1 MGFGT
6 NNLTSRT
13 TNFDPVSAMLGSS
26 TTWGPEEQAAAARN
40 QGWTVT
46 GNQAQ
51 QFRNGVRYT
60 RDLSNFLAPAS
71 QNQFANIPDVLKQ
84 AAIYDTSQMQG
95 AADETYNKMNAKFGA
110 IDNLI
115 NQGSASLE
123 NLGKQLGGDALSAAE
138 QAEALAA
145 DQRDELT
152 ERADAMVG
160 RVRGDVD
167 KSLSQMPKYYKGL
180 DKANSDIDE
189 AYRLGDQSVADYKA
203 SMKGY
208 KDLSAQTMSAAASGI
223 RRSFHT
229 AMQQV
234 RTGTTPDGRQL
245 SATEQMA
252 AMEQIRFQAGQQ
264 VQEQITPLQS
274 HFNDTMMQLSTQL
287 AGLQQNNAGLRIQG
301 AGLRG
306 NLEGQR
312 LQGINTELGG
322 AQIKAGAEQTSLDMV
337 ARANEGVRQMYQLG
351 ATLREAGSTVA
362 TTVQMKA
369 LELELNGQVAL
380 SQVMLQNP
388 RSIVS
393 YFQSF
398 LALMSVNAT
407 QGGGGDFGGGGGT
420 ENPMTP
426 KSAANP
432 AGGQQRPQNPG
443 GAPFGQQ
450 GGVGYGYGYTKPQR
464 PQNPGGAPFGQQG
477 GVGAGQGYNKP
488 QRPQRP
494 QNPAGGIMGPPEY
507 QMTGTEEDFFA

>member
-1 MGFGT
+1 MAFGSS
-6 NNLTSRT
+6 NLTSRARSAFDEPNPLDHLLGEAIAEKT
-13 TNFDPVSAMLGSS
+13 PDQIRNERIANANAAGYTNIV
-26 TTWGPEEQAAAARN
+26 
-40 QGWTVT
+40 

-51 QFRNGVRYT
+51 GWGPGGIRTY
-60 RDLSNFLAPAS
+60 RDLSTFGKKDGGPMGSLGNLPPILLEALRS
-71 QNQFANIPDVLKQ
+71 DTNKMQ
-84 AAIYDTSQMQG
+84 A
-95 AADETYNKMNAKFGA
+95 AADEQHAKIGDWENRFNDWLG
-110 IDNLI
+110 
-115 NQGSASLE
+115 GSSDELK
-123 NLGKQLGGDALSAAE
+123 NLGMSEAGSLKDAAGR
-138 QAEALAA
+138 AEALGREQGA
-145 DQRDELT
+145 DLT
-152 ERADAMVG
+152 RRADEMRG

-167 KSLSQMPKYYKGL
+167 KALSGMPDYYKGI
-180 DKANSDIDE
+180 DRANKDIDE
-189 AYRLGDQSVADYKA
+189 AYRLGDQSVADYKSA
-203 SMKGY
+203 LNGY
-208 KDLSAQTMSAAASGI
+208 HDLSAQSMSAAASGI

-234 RTGTTPDGRQL
+234 RTATTPDGRQL

-252 AMEQIRFQAGQQ
+252 AMEQIKFQAGQQ

-274 HFNDTMMQLSTQL
+274 HFNDTMMQLRTQL

-322 AQIKAGAEQTSLDMV
+322 AQIKAGGEQTSLDMV

-407 QGGGGDFGGGGGT
+407 QGGGGGFGGGGMGGGSA
-420 ENPMTP
+420 MS
-426 KSAANP
+426 KSALS
-432 AGGQQRPQNPG
+432 
-443 GAPFGQQ
+443 F
-450 GGVGYGYGYTKPQR
+450 GGV
-464 PQNPGGAPFGQQG
+464 PFGQQG

>member
-1 MGFGT
+1 MVFGSS
-6 NNLTSRT
+6 NLTSRSQSV
-13 TNFDPVSAMLGSS
+13 FDEPNPLDHLLGEALTPKTSDQIRN
-26 TTWGPEEQAAAARN
+26 ERIAAAKAA
-40 QGWTVT
+40 GYPSVT

-51 QFRNGVRYT
+51 GWGPGGIPTY
-60 RDLSNFLAPAS
+60 RDLNTFGNKNGGPLGTFGNLPPILLESLRSDTN
-71 QNQFANIPDVLKQ
+71 KMQ
-84 AAIYDTSQMQG
+84 A
-95 AADETYNKMNAKFGA
+95 AADEQHAKIGDWESRFNDWLG
-110 IDNLI
+110 
-115 NQGSASLE
+115 GSSDSL
-123 NLGKQLGGDALSAAE
+123 KQLGTSEAGSLKDAAGR
-138 QAEALAA
+138 AEALGREQGA
-145 DQRDELT
+145 DLT
-152 ERADAMVG
+152 KRADEMRG

-167 KSLSQMPKYYKGL
+167 KALSNMPDYYKGI
-180 DKANSDIDE
+180 DRANKDIDE

-369 LELELNGQVAL
+369 LELEMNGQVAL

-407 QGGGGDFGGGGGT
+407 QGGGGFGSGNSMNNPGGNSGGRMPSMGGFGINNPAPWLQGGGGR
-420 ENPMTP
+420 
-426 KSAANP
+426 AANP
-432 AGGQQRPQNPG
+432 AGRSGPQ
-443 GAPFGQQ
+443 A
-450 GGVGYGYGYTKPQR
+450 
-464 PQNPGGAPFGQQG
+464 
-477 GVGAGQGYNKP
+477 
-488 QRPQRP
+488 
-494 QNPAGGIMGPPEY
+494 GPPKPNSEFERAGWHKGGD
-507 QMTGTEEDFFA
+507 GTYGRWDGAVWDRL